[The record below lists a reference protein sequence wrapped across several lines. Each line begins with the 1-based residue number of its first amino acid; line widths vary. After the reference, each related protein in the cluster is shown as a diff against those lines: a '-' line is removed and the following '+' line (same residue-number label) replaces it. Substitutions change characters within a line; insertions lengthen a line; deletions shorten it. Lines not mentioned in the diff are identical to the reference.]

1 MHYISN
7 APLASDL
14 IFNEENEVYFPHFNQ
29 LNGQSAALA
38 VLHKSLPTLPDQ
50 PHKIFITRETA
61 QAPVSALGIMNVQT
75 PATDCNRAGR
85 RHGVH

>member
-38 VLHKSLPTLPDQ
+38 VLHKSLPTLPNQ
-50 PHKIFITRETA
+50 THKIFIARKTA
-61 QAPVSALGIMNVQT
+61 QVPASAQGIMSVQT
-75 PATDCNRAGR
+75 PATGCNRAGR